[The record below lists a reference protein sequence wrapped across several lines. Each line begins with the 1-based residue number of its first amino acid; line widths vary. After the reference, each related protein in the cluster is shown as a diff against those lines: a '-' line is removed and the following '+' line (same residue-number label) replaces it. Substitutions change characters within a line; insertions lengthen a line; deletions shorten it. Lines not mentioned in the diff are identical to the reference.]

1 VAVAVEFSTPS
12 EFELAVAR
20 ARNRAAATGEPR
32 PGEKGLAA
40 VPVPAE
46 LAEFVQRVLSDG
58 TYARAVE
65 QLGREDTNLA
75 TL

>member
-1 VAVAVEFSTPS
+1 VAVEFPIQS
-12 EFELAVAR
+12 EFELAVVR
-20 ARNRAAATGEPR
+20 ARDRAAATGEPR
-32 PGEKGLAA
+32 PGGKGLAA
-40 VPVPAE
+40 VPVTAE

-65 QLGREDTNLA
+65 QLGREDPNLA